1 MDSDHSDTEQKQSK
15 KERAMKSWVQQLA
28 EELVRLEENDS
39 VKASITK
46 AKAEAEGEEAE
57 GEEETEEE
65 GNTQ

>member
-1 MDSDHSDTEQKQSK
+1 
-15 KERAMKSWVQQLA
+15 MKSWVQQLA